1 MGLWEALNE
10 ALEMAYNH
18 SWKSFLLDT
27 AKII

>member
-18 SWKSFLLDT
+18 SWKSGLLDP
-27 AKII
+27 

>member
-18 SWKSFLLDT
+18 SWKSGLLDT
-27 AKII
+27 